1 MKTKKGFTLIE
12 IVMALL
18 AVSVILVA
26 GMQMIGLSASGFR
39 TSNKKFDIETDV
51 RTSLKNMN
59 NILSKARQIFFVDK
73 QVFSPDMD
81 LKGVDKN
88 KLDPRYGYIAVKNNG
103 AKGNI
108 VVNVF
113 FDGKLKSDGKI
124 ESGEWREIPI
134 TSVNKSVDIQ
144 NDAYIGKLDYKT
156 SFYKDDKDYMDKVA
170 KGIINVTISGT
181 VDTAS
186 STNKEPPIT
195 YELSEDIFARNVNQI
210 LFSSFM
216 DKGPETITAIA
227 YSNEAVKEEVT
238 GSAETYAIALVLDL
252 SGSMRYGL
260 GGNGPDRNLIR
271 KELLKDTLIDSEN
284 GFYSQLQRVSE
295 QNKGNVDVFLLGF
308 SFKPKFV
315 FDRFTRGYD
324 KRTDGDRTD
333 NRYKME
339 YIKDG
344 RYDNNVRGGPFDLS
358 KKKDFSDIVSTTQS
372 WLANPIGGTNLG
384 EAILQAE
391 WVLSKSEKK
400 NKYLIVLSDGMPS
413 QITTTVYSAAYHDG
427 RNGRDDTFNYLV
439 KIDRNF
445 PNVRFPMYICFEGLD
460 SYANNPYNFYLVD
473 NIPNKDIMYYYPGET
488 SYVNKTLSEY
498 TLSKGAYSKC
508 EEYVKKGKG
517 EMDIK
522 YDIVDTGYYHVSGP
536 REIKASNYSEY
547 YVKTVTDHRNG
558 YNKNLQRVFLIA
570 FSGEEND
577 KKFMKE
583 KLPGFFESNP
593 ELKLSDKTIQVF
605 DAGESA
611 SLAEAF
617 KAIRQT
623 IEIDMSVFDGPKPGG
638 R

>member
-1 MKTKKGFTLIE
+1 MKTKKGFTLVE
-12 IVMALL
+12 LVMALL

-59 NILSKARQIFFVDK
+59 NILSKARQIFFVDS

-81 LKGVDKN
+81 LKGPDKD

-156 SFYKDDKDYMDKVA
+156 AFYKDDKNYMDKIA

-210 LFSSFM
+210 LLSSLM
-216 DKGPETITAIA
+216 RGGPETITAIA
-227 YSNEAVKEEVT
+227 YSNEAIKEEVT
-238 GSAETYAIALVLDL
+238 GSAESYAIALVLDL
-252 SGSMRYGL
+252 SGSMNCDLYGYRYSGK
-260 GGNGPDRNLIR
+260 PTRSSI
-271 KELLKDTLIDSEN
+271 LKDTLMDSTN
-284 GFYSQLQRVSE
+284 GFYQQLYDASAA
-295 QNKGNVDVFLLGF
+295 NSGNVDVFLLGF

-315 FDRFTRGYD
+315 FDKFTRGYD
-324 KRTDGDRTD
+324 KRTNGNEFTRYSMDRIE
-333 NRYKME
+333 NE
-339 YIKDG
+339 G
-344 RYDNNVRGGPFDLS
+344 GGPFNLADP
-358 KKKDFSDIVSTTQS
+358 KDFNTIKSTTQK
-372 WLANPIGGTNLG
+372 WLANPYGGTNLG

-391 WVLSKSEKK
+391 WVLKQSRRD
-400 NKYLIVLSDGMPS
+400 NKYLIVLTDGMPS
-413 QITTTVYSAAYHDG
+413 QITTNVYSGAYHNVPNDK
-427 RNGRDDTFNYLV
+427 NNKPNFF
-439 KIDRNF
+439 IDIQY
-445 PNVRFPMYICFEGLD
+445 PMYICFKGFD
-460 SYANNPYNFYLVD
+460 KYSNKPYNNPYNFYLVD
-473 NIPNKDIMYYYPGET
+473 NFPNKDVMLYYSGET
-488 SYVNKTLSEY
+488 SDPSFDKRISEY
-498 TLSKGAYSKC
+498 TLRKDAYSECEKRANETKIRNLVYT
-508 EEYVKKGKG
+508 EEYNISRRQKKGS
-517 EMDIK
+517 E
-522 YDIVDTGYYHVSGP
+522 
-536 REIKASNYSEY
+536 YSED
-547 YVKTVTDHRNG
+547 YVEAVTDPKNG
-558 YNKNLQRVFLIA
+558 YNQNLQRVFLIA
-570 FSGEEND
+570 FSGREAD

-583 KLPGFFESNP
+583 RLPGFFEKNP
-593 ELKLSDKTIQVF
+593 QLKLSDKTIQVF

>member
-1 MKTKKGFTLIE
+1 MKTKKGFTLVE
-12 IVMALL
+12 LVMALL
-18 AVSVILVA
+18 AVSIILAA

-39 TSNKKFDIETDV
+39 ISNKKFDIETDV

-59 NILSKARQIFFVDK
+59 NILSKARQVFFVDS
-73 QVFSPDMD
+73 QVFRPDMN
-81 LKGVDKN
+81 LKGADKD
-88 KLDPRYGYIAVKNNG
+88 KLDPHYGYIAVKNNG

-156 SFYKDDKDYMDKVA
+156 SFYKDDKDYMDKIA

-210 LFSSFM
+210 LLSSFM
-216 DKGPETITAIA
+216 TGGPETITAIA
-227 YSNEAVKEEVT
+227 YSNEAIKEEVT

-252 SGSMRYGL
+252 SGSMRGDL
-260 GGNGPDRNLIR
+260 GGNGRDRYLKRNV
-271 KELLKDTLIDSEN
+271 LLKDTLIDSTN
-284 GFYSQLQRVSE
+284 GFYKQLQTVSE
-295 QNKGNVDVFLLGF
+295 QNPGNVDVFLLGF

-315 FDRFTRGYD
+315 FDRFTRGYNP
-324 KRTDGDRTD
+324 KTDGDETD
-333 NRYKME
+333 NRYSMKRIQE
-339 YIKDG
+339 G
-344 RYDNNVRGGPFDLS
+344 GGGPFDLS
-358 KKKDFSDIVSTTQS
+358 KPDDYNTIKRTTQN
-372 WLANPIGGTNLG
+372 WLDSPYGGTNLG

-391 WVLSKSEKK
+391 WVLSQSKK
-400 NKYLIVLSDGMPS
+400 TNKYLIVLTDGAPS
-413 QITTTVYSAAYHDG
+413 QITTNVYAGAYHDV

-439 KIDRNF
+439 KIGRNF

-488 SYVNKTLSEY
+488 SYVDEDLLEY

-508 EEYVKKGKG
+508 EEYVKNGKG

-522 YDIVDTGYYHVSGP
+522 YGIVDAGYYHVSGP
-536 REIKASNYSEY
+536 RSIKASNYSEY

-558 YNKNLQRVFLIA
+558 YNKDLQRVFLIA
-570 FSGEEND
+570 FSGLERD

-583 KLPGFFESNP
+583 SLPGFFETDP
-593 ELKLSDKTIQVF
+593 KLKLSDKTIQVF

>member
-1 MKTKKGFTLIE
+1 MKTKKGFTLVE
-12 IVMALL
+12 LVMALL

-59 NILSKARQIFFVDK
+59 NILSKARQIFFVDS

-81 LKGVDKN
+81 LKGTDKY

-156 SFYKDDKDYMDKVA
+156 SFYKDDKNYMDKIA

-210 LFSSFM
+210 LLSSLM
-216 DKGPETITAIA
+216 EGGPETITAIA

-238 GSAETYAIALVLDL
+238 GSAESYAIALVLDL
-252 SGSMRYGL
+252 SGSMNCDLYGY
-260 GGNGPDRNLIR
+260 RNSGKPTRSSI
-271 KELLKDTLIDSEN
+271 LKDTLMDGTNS
-284 GFYSQLQRVSE
+284 FYSQLQNVSAA
-295 QNKGNVDVFLLGF
+295 NPGNVDVFLLGF

-315 FDRFTRGYD
+315 FDKFTRGYN
-324 KRTDGDRTD
+324 KRTNGNEFTRYSMDRIE
-333 NRYKME
+333 NE
-339 YIKDG
+339 G
-344 RYDNNVRGGPFDLS
+344 GGPFDLS
-358 KKKDFSDIVSTTQS
+358 NPEDCSTIKRTTQN
-372 WLANPIGGTNLG
+372 WLSNTYGGTNLG

-391 WVLSKSEKK
+391 WVLKQSDRQ
-400 NKYLIVLSDGMPS
+400 NKYLIVLTDGMPS
-413 QITTTVYSAAYHDG
+413 QITTTVYSGVYHNVPNDK
-427 RNGRDDTFNYLV
+427 NNKPNFF
-439 KIDRNF
+439 IDIQY
-445 PNVRFPMYICFEGLD
+445 PMYICFKGFD
-460 SYANNPYNFYLVD
+460 KYSNKPYNNPYNFYLVD
-473 NIPNKDIMYYYPGET
+473 NFPNKDVMLYYSGET
-488 SYVNKTLSEY
+488 SDPSFDKRISEY
-498 TLSKGAYSKC
+498 TLRKDAYSECEKC
-508 EEYVKKGKG
+508 ANETKIRNLVYTEEYNISRRQKKGS
-517 EMDIK
+517 E
-522 YDIVDTGYYHVSGP
+522 
-536 REIKASNYSEY
+536 YSED
-547 YVKTVTDHRNG
+547 YVEAVTDHRNG
-558 YNKNLQRVFLIA
+558 YNDKLQRVFLIA
-570 FSGEEND
+570 FSGLEAD

-583 KLPGFFESNP
+583 KLPSYFASNP
-593 ELKLSDKTIQVF
+593 QLKLLDKTIQVF

>member
-1 MKTKKGFTLIE
+1 MRTKKGFTLVE

-39 TSNKKFDIETDV
+39 ISNKKFDIETDV

-59 NILSKARQIFFVDK
+59 NILSKARQIFFVDS
-73 QVFSPDMD
+73 QVFRPDMN
-81 LKGVDKN
+81 LKGADKD
-88 KLDPRYGYIAVKNNG
+88 KLDPHYGYIAVKNNG

-156 SFYKDDKDYMDKVA
+156 SFYKNDKDYMDKIA

-210 LFSSFM
+210 LLSSFM
-216 DKGPETITAIA
+216 TGGPETITAIA

-238 GSAETYAIALVLDL
+238 GSAESYAIALVLDL
-252 SGSMRYGL
+252 SGSMIHSL
-260 GGNGPDRNLIR
+260 GGSGPDRNLKR
-271 KELLKDTLIDSEN
+271 NVLLKDTLMDSTN
-284 GFYSQLQRVSE
+284 GFYRQLQRVSE

-324 KRTDGDRTD
+324 RTKNGNEF
-333 NRYKME
+333 NRYDMR

-344 RYDNNVRGGPFDLS
+344 GGGPFDLY
-358 KKKDFSDIVSTTQS
+358 KPDDYNTIIRTTRN
-372 WLANPIGGTNLG
+372 WLDSPYGGTNLG

-391 WVLSKSEKK
+391 WVLAQSKKD
-400 NKYLIVLSDGMPS
+400 NKYLIVLTDGAPS
-413 QITTTVYSAAYHDG
+413 QITTNVYSGAYRG
-427 RNGRDDTFNYLV
+427 VAGERPNTFTFLAYNV
-439 KIDRNF
+439 KNAMY
-445 PNVRFPMYICFEGLD
+445 VRFEGLD
-460 SYANNPYNFYLVD
+460 KYSNNPYNFYLVD
-473 NIPNKDIMYYYPGET
+473 NIPNKDVMVYYSGEVGLPGD
-488 SYVNKTLSEY
+488 VSEY
-498 TLSKGAYSKC
+498 TLKKDAYSEC
-508 EEYVKKGKG
+508 EKLVKKGG
-517 EMDIK
+517 REYDIK
-522 YDIVDTGYYHVSGP
+522 YKIVQAGRYTISGP
-536 REIKASNYSEY
+536 RIIKSYDYSED
-547 YVKTVTDHRNG
+547 YVKTVTDSANG
-558 YNKNLQRVFLIA
+558 YNKDLQRVFLIA
-570 FSGEEND
+570 FSGDEND

-583 KLPGFFESNP
+583 KLPSYFETNP

-617 KAIRQT
+617 KAIRET

>member
-1 MKTKKGFTLIE
+1 MKTKKGFTLVE

-59 NILSKARQIFFVDK
+59 NILSKARQIFFVDS
-73 QVFSPDMD
+73 QVFRPDMD
-81 LKGVDKN
+81 LKGADKD
-88 KLDPRYGYIAVKNNG
+88 KLDPHYGYIAVKNNG

-156 SFYKDDKDYMDKVA
+156 SFYKDDKDYMDKIA

-186 STNKEPPIT
+186 NTNKEPPIT

-210 LFSSFM
+210 LLSSFM
-216 DKGPETITAIA
+216 TGGPETITAIA

-238 GSAETYAIALVLDL
+238 GSAESYAIALVLDL
-252 SGSMRYGL
+252 SGSMIHSL
-260 GGNGPDRNLIR
+260 GGNGPDRNLKR
-271 KELLKDTLIDSEN
+271 NVLLKDTLMDSTN
-284 GFYSQLQRVSE
+284 GFYRQLQRVSE

-324 KRTDGDRTD
+324 RTKNGNEF
-333 NRYKME
+333 NRYDMR

-344 RYDNNVRGGPFDLS
+344 GGGPFDLH
-358 KKKDFSDIVSTTQS
+358 KPDDYNTIVRTTRN
-372 WLANPIGGTNLG
+372 WLDSPYGGTNLG

-391 WVLSKSEKK
+391 WVLSQSDRE
-400 NKYLIVLSDGMPS
+400 NKYLIVLTDGAPS
-413 QITTTVYSAAYHDG
+413 QITTNVYSGVYHGVAGERPNTFTFLAY
-427 RNGRDDTFNYLV
+427 NV
-439 KIDRNF
+439 KNAMY
-445 PNVRFPMYICFEGLD
+445 VRFEGLD
-460 SYANNPYNFYLVD
+460 KYSNNPYNFYLVD
-473 NIPNKDIMYYYPGET
+473 NIPNKDVMVYYSGEVGLPGD
-488 SYVNKTLSEY
+488 VSEY
-498 TLSKGAYSKC
+498 TLRKDAYSEC
-508 EEYVKKGKG
+508 EKLVKKGG
-517 EMDIK
+517 REYDIK
-522 YDIVDTGYYHVSGP
+522 YKIVGAGRYTISGP
-536 REIKASNYSEY
+536 RIIKSYNYSED
-547 YVKTVTDHRNG
+547 YVKTVTDSANG

-570 FSGEEND
+570 FSGDEND

-583 KLPGFFESNP
+583 KLPSYFASNP

-617 KAIRQT
+617 KAIRET

>member
-1 MKTKKGFTLIE
+1 MRTKKGFTLVE
-12 IVMALL
+12 LVMALL

-59 NILSKARQIFFVDK
+59 NILSKARQIFFVDS
-73 QVFSPDMD
+73 QVFRPDMD
-81 LKGVDKN
+81 LKGADKD
-88 KLDPRYGYIAVKNNG
+88 KLDPHYGYIAVKNNG

-156 SFYKDDKDYMDKVA
+156 SFYKDDKDYMDKIA

-186 STNKEPPIT
+186 NTNKEPPIT

-210 LFSSFM
+210 LLSSFM
-216 DKGPETITAIA
+216 TGGPETITAIA

-238 GSAETYAIALVLDL
+238 GSAESYAIALVLDL
-252 SGSMRYGL
+252 SGSMIHSL
-260 GGNGPDRNLIR
+260 GGNGPDRNLKR
-271 KELLKDTLIDSEN
+271 NVLLKDTLMDSTN
-284 GFYSQLQRVSE
+284 GFYRQLQRVSE

-324 KRTDGDRTD
+324 RTKNGNEF
-333 NRYKME
+333 NRYDMR

-344 RYDNNVRGGPFDLS
+344 GGGPFDLH
-358 KKKDFSDIVSTTQS
+358 KPDDYNTIVRTTRN
-372 WLANPIGGTNLG
+372 WLDSPYGGTNLG

-391 WVLSKSEKK
+391 WVLSQSDRE
-400 NKYLIVLSDGMPS
+400 NKYLIVLTDGAPS
-413 QITTTVYSAAYHDG
+413 QITTNVYSGVYHGVAGERPNTFTFLAY
-427 RNGRDDTFNYLV
+427 NV
-439 KIDRNF
+439 KNAMY
-445 PNVRFPMYICFEGLD
+445 VRFEGLD
-460 SYANNPYNFYLVD
+460 KYSNNPYNFYLVD
-473 NIPNKDIMYYYPGET
+473 NIPNKDVMVYYSGEVGLPGD
-488 SYVNKTLSEY
+488 VSEY
-498 TLSKGAYSKC
+498 TLRKDAYSEC
-508 EEYVKKGKG
+508 EKLVKKGG
-517 EMDIK
+517 REYDIK
-522 YDIVDTGYYHVSGP
+522 YKIVGAGRYTISGP
-536 REIKASNYSEY
+536 RIIKSYNYSED
-547 YVKTVTDHRNG
+547 YVKTVTDSANG

-570 FSGEEND
+570 FSGDEND

-583 KLPGFFESNP
+583 KLPSYFASNP

-617 KAIRQT
+617 KAIRET